1 MTPPATD
8 FTGRKIRVEWTEHAM
23 EAGWDWEYFHV
34 LSQNEYGML
43 CLGIDATDS
52 NHNGR
57 KAFVFWAALVAV
69 RLIDEPQPQQQPD
82 TMTIRDRFACA
93 AMAAYIG
100 SYPNGQAAAWDDIA
114 GDSYRMADAMMIERQ
129 EAQP

>member
-1 MTPPATD
+1 MNPPATD
-8 FTGRKIRVEWTEHAM
+8 FTGRKICVQWTEQAM
-23 EAGWDWEYFHV
+23 DEGSDWEYFHV
-34 LSQNEYGML
+34 LSQNEYGVL
-43 CLGIDATDS
+43 CQGIDSPDGK
-52 NHNGR
+52 HNGS
-57 KAFVFWAALVAV
+57 KAFVYWPELVAV
-69 RLIDEPQPQQQPD
+69 RLLDEPQPQPQPD

-129 EAQP
+129 EA

>member
-1 MTPPATD
+1 MNPPATD
-8 FTGRKIRVEWTEHAM
+8 YTGRKICVQWTDEAM
-23 EAGWDWEYFHV
+23 EAGSDWRHYHV
-34 LSQNEYGML
+34 LSQGDYGML
-43 CLGIDATDS
+43 CQGIDWTHGTHDGS
-52 NHNGR
+52 
-57 KAFVFWAALVAV
+57 KTFIYWPELVAV
-69 RLIDEPQPQQQPD
+69 RLLDEPQPQPQPD

>member
-1 MTPPATD
+1 MNPPATD
-8 FTGRKIRVEWTEHAM
+8 FTGRKIRVEWTEQAM
-23 EAGWDWEYFHV
+23 DEGSDWEYFHV

-43 CLGIDATDS
+43 CQGIDAPDGK
-52 NHNGR
+52 HNGS
-57 KAFVFWAALVAV
+57 KAFVYWPELVAV
-69 RLIDEPQPQQQPD
+69 RLLDEPQPQPQPD

-129 EAQP
+129 EA